1 MVVVVAVVVVYVVY
15 VVYVV
20 VVGRMRIRFVVQL
33 CTSTLQKGGKRRYRI
48 TLIKRLVN
56 GTI

>member
-1 MVVVVAVVVVYVVY
+1 MVVVYVVY
-15 VVYVV
+15 VVYVYVVVVV

>member
-1 MVVVVAVVVVYVVY
+1 MVVVVAVVVVY

-20 VVGRMRIRFVVQL
+20 VVGRMRIRFVVQF